1 MEGELQLAA
10 HDNKHRFVE
19 EGFRAQ
25 FTAGLGFGVVTM
37 PERTGGVK
45 NLYCIGTLDT
55 KGPEIHFLAECL
67 SSALAR
73 FQIDN
78 VSSLRLHGLHILFS
92 YINLFWGMVL
102 GKVFICM

>member
-1 MEGELQLAA
+1 
-10 HDNKHRFVE
+10 
-19 EGFRAQ
+19 
-25 FTAGLGFGVVTM
+25 M

-78 VSSLRLHGLHILFS
+78 VSSLRLHISWGFSYPFS